1 MESVEDEFMGLVD
14 AYVAQYP
21 IRTSALSERCI
32 KFAAGKLLL
41 LQSGHAAKVNISDKG
56 AHRLVAVLLLL
67 FLYEG
72 LGHNTPVLGL
82 RPHKL
87 YELIEH
93 IVRESRITR
102 EELLAEI
109 MEVEVNGSR
118 VAMDFVQHHAID
130 PLFSQ
135 HRHGVGGSALE
146 MVPEEVLKSTQL
158 DESSKEAMNIALYV
172 RLFLPPAVGLALVV
186 GDAGD
191 FWDFVTG
198 WNFMQY
204 NRGIL
209 FSITT
214 TMAFVFNCSVYP
226 DSLGS
231 AGGRRFVAPF
241 VVCACGSG
249 MVNLIMSVAY
259 ASPSMYGGAAAECRP
274 IHIYFACAGCL
285 NFGINIILNIFRT
298 QHYSWGILRVFLSFD
313 GIIFVTFNCLLR
325 HFGPPVHYPPGNMPF
340 GAAIL
345 RGSTTLALAL
355 LGTPTNRNR
364 VAKYMNDFWGTPGA
378 SKLGPD
384 IRHVFEGDEDT
395 IAETAKV
402 DELLEITEQIR
413 SQIRRRLAFRLTSV
427 RIGLIAVALIYT
439 TMATWHKFSVPLSFA
454 GVIALAMAMMASS
467 FPNDPT
473 SPAGRRLLLPVFS
486 VCAVVGFVSA
496 LLGFVERRHARMVS
510 SGASL
515 LAIHFALFALVT
527 LTWTTAAVLCAQ
539 GRLSWTAIRSVCCA
553 DGLAYCIC
561 FGLTH
566 FLGLEAT
573 PHLPK
578 IDSDLKLALTRG
590 FAPIVVAA
598 LMTSWTR
605 QRIAA
610 AADVAGW
617 NHVTLNLAQLFTERS
632 LADGLSDGLSRV
644 SLSNIDQ
651 MTEDSYKN
659 TDSQQ
664 GSPRT
669 SASTSLCCEQ
679 PDGTEE
685 GKLGVRERPS
695 ARTNAGEAKAW
706 QRSSRHE
713 L

>member
-1 MESVEDEFMGLVD
+1 M
-14 AYVAQYP
+14 
-21 IRTSALSERCI
+21 
-32 KFAAGKLLL
+32 
-41 LQSGHAAKVNISDKG
+41 
-56 AHRLVAVLLLL
+56 
-67 FLYEG
+67 
-72 LGHNTPVLGL
+72 
-82 RPHKL
+82 
-87 YELIEH
+87 
-93 IVRESRITR
+93 
-102 EELLAEI
+102 
-109 MEVEVNGSR
+109 
-118 VAMDFVQHHAID
+118 
-130 PLFSQ
+130 
-135 HRHGVGGSALE
+135 
-146 MVPEEVLKSTQL
+146 
-158 DESSKEAMNIALYV
+158 
-172 RLFLPPAVGLALVV
+172 
-186 GDAGD
+186 
-191 FWDFVTG
+191 
-198 WNFMQY
+198 
-204 NRGIL
+204 
-209 FSITT
+209 
-214 TMAFVFNCSVYP
+214 
-226 DSLGS
+226 
-231 AGGRRFVAPF
+231 
-241 VVCACGSG
+241 
-249 MVNLIMSVAY
+249 
-259 ASPSMYGGAAAECRP
+259 
-274 IHIYFACAGCL
+274 
-285 NFGINIILNIFRT
+285 
-298 QHYSWGILRVFLSFD
+298 
-313 GIIFVTFNCLLR
+313 
-325 HFGPPVHYPPGNMPF
+325 
-340 GAAIL
+340 
-345 RGSTTLALAL
+345 
-355 LGTPTNRNR
+355 
-364 VAKYMNDFWGTPGA
+364 GTPGA

-439 TMATWHKFSVPLSFA
+439 TMATWHKFSVPLVRRGHCASN
-454 GVIALAMAMMASS
+454 GDDGSS
-467 FPNDPT
+467 FPNDPL
-473 SPAGRRLLLPVFS
+473 PAGRRLCSPSS

-659 TDSQQ
+659 TDSQH
-664 GSPRT
+664 GSPRDQR
-669 SASTSLCCEQ
+669 LHQ
-679 PDGTEE
+679 P
-685 GKLGVRERPS
+685 L
-695 ARTNAGEAKAW
+695 
-706 QRSSRHE
+706 